1 MKYFYYA
8 FARFQDILDA
18 RKLLEEVKF
27 PELHGKTCRAL
38 PYDKDLLRSV
48 QAEGNI
54 FVKGFGDQWTH
65 KELHEAFKAFGDI
78 VSARV
83 SIEEGHKSRGFG
95 YVQYRKPESA
105 VEAVEQV
112 STIIIKSPHFEFPL
126 ICHFSL
132 QMNNKKYA
140 EQNFE
145 LTVCQF
151 KTPHERGSSVA
162 GNSTSTTALFHKKFN
177 NLFVKNFPKAS
188 FSSEELQVSHS
199 NIEGPRSDQNF
210 NL

>member
-112 STIIIKSPHFEFPL
+112 SIIFISSSH
-126 ICHFSL
+126 
-132 QMNNKKYA
+132 
-140 EQNFE
+140 FE
-145 LTVCQF
+145 LTQICDISC
-151 KTPHERGSSVA
+151 R
-162 GNSTSTTALFHKKFN
+162 
-177 NLFVKNFPKAS
+177 
-188 FSSEELQVSHS
+188 
-199 NIEGPRSDQNF
+199 
-210 NL
+210 

>member
-112 STIIIKSPHFEFPL
+112 STVCIS
-126 ICHFSL
+126 SSD
-132 QMNNKKYA
+132 
-140 EQNFE
+140 FE
-145 LTVCQF
+145 LTQICDFFADEQQEVRRAELRADCSPVQDSARAWLIGGRKLDF
-151 KTPHERGSSVA
+151 DH
-162 GNSTSTTALFHKKFN
+162 ST
-177 NLFVKNFPKAS
+177 FPQEVQQS
-188 FSSEELQVSHS
+188 LC
-199 NIEGPRSDQNF
+199 
-210 NL
+210 